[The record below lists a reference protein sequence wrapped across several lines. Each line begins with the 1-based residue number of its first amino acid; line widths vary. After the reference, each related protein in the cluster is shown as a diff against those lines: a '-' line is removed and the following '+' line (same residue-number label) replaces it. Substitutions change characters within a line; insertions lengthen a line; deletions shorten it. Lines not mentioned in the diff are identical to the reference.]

1 MFGPGVSTRPKAIS
15 AKASRWGV
23 VGMARLRC
31 GRRSAQARGYG
42 MVSALPEGAPSRG
55 ASDANA
61 AIVPRWR
68 WSFKCRC
75 RRGSEH
81 RATASATTRAID
93 DEDETDAPLDRAVV
107 LRACRTGCACRAGT
121 AAAIGRHD
129 GNPAGAQRRTPALA
143 RGGERRG
150 PRPGP
155 VEGQQGRSRA
165 VGAGHAVA
173 AAGAYPVGVARGG
186 AGARAI
192 EAGAAGAED
201 QAEGG
206 RGFLRQA
213 LPAAF
218 GLRRAQEPG
227 WQDAGPGDGCAD
239 LRALAGAEAEV
250 SRRRQRHRTLAPAV

>member
-61 AIVPRWR
+61 TIVPTWR

-75 RRGSEH
+75 RCGSEH
-81 RATASATTRAID
+81 RATASATTPAID

-121 AAAIGRHD
+121 AAAISRHD
-129 GNPAGAQRRTPALA
+129 HGATSAQRRAPALA
-143 RGGERRG
+143 RGRQRCGARARL
-150 PRPGP
+150 
-155 VEGQQGRSRA
+155 VEGKQGRSRA
-165 VGAGHAVA
+165 VGAGDAVA

-186 AGARAI
+186 AGARA
-192 EAGAAGAED
+192 G
-201 QAEGG
+201 
-206 RGFLRQA
+206 
-213 LPAAF
+213 
-218 GLRRAQEPG
+218 
-227 WQDAGPGDGCAD
+227 
-239 LRALAGAEAEV
+239 
-250 SRRRQRHRTLAPAV
+250 